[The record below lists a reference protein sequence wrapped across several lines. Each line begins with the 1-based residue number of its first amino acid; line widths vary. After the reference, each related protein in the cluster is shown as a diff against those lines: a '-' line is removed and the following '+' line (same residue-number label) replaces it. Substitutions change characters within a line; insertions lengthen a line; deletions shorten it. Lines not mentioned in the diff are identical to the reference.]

1 MNPDEQKPTEYTET
15 PEAPQA
21 QTSPWQSSQ
30 GQPVVHTVETP
41 QPTLTQPPKPK
52 RSFGQKVKAM
62 LRSWKFWLA
71 VVALLLAAVIAAW
84 FIQPSRWWL
93 VNTFGG
99 RNTLT
104 ITTIAPGE
112 GKAKVSELRN
122 VAVVVNGVT
131 YHTDSKGQL
140 KVPHMPYGN
149 ATITAT
155 KNGFQNVSYGVVL
168 DFDPFL
174 YKFGGKAT
182 DDAARNI
189 TLSLKSTG
197 IPVAFKVVDWL
208 SGNPVTTGEFA
219 IGDVV
224 AKPDDQG
231 LVSLKVPGTDAQSV
245 TVNATFGGVYVDKKF
260 DVALTSSTPTIQ
272 MIPGGR
278 DYFLSKKSGVW
289 TVYGANLDGSD
300 TQPIV
305 TGTGQETDATS
316 FAVSPDGKYGVLS
329 SSRDGARNAHHDL
342 LQRIYIVNLT
352 TKQITRVDEGVNVTF
367 ADWSG
372 NELLYTTTGYDQN
385 NNDFPVTLRGVDV
398 ASQRVYNF
406 ETADDVS
413 VATVGAGRVVYM
425 RTSNSGPD
433 KESSPVLREAPV
445 NATTSQTLG
454 DQVSYDSYIQ
464 QDESRINF
472 KTAQDQS
479 WHEYNLSSDQLK
491 TIEQP
496 STGSNTVQYLS
507 TTSSDGN
514 THLMIDR
521 VDGRYTLFAKDNSGK
536 QTVLYGEVGLSAPIR
551 WLSDHVVLFR
561 VNSSTGVA
569 DYVVSLE
576 TGKHQKV
583 TDVTDFST
591 GTDQNQRFS
600 FY

>member
-1 MNPDEQKPTEYTET
+1 
-15 PEAPQA
+15 
-21 QTSPWQSSQ
+21 
-30 GQPVVHTVETP
+30 
-41 QPTLTQPPKPK
+41 
-52 RSFGQKVKAM
+52 
-62 LRSWKFWLA
+62 
-71 VVALLLAAVIAAW
+71 
-84 FIQPSRWWL
+84 
-93 VNTFGG
+93 
-99 RNTLT
+99 
-104 ITTIAPGE
+104 
-112 GKAKVSELRN
+112 
-122 VAVVVNGVT
+122 
-131 YHTDSKGQL
+131 
-140 KVPHMPYGN
+140 
-149 ATITAT
+149 
-155 KNGFQNVSYGVVL
+155 
-168 DFDPFL
+168 
-174 YKFGGKAT
+174 
-182 DDAARNI
+182 
-189 TLSLKSTG
+189 
-197 IPVAFKVVDWL
+197 
-208 SGNPVTTGEFA
+208 
-219 IGDVV
+219 
-224 AKPDDQG
+224 
-231 LVSLKVPGTDAQSV
+231 
-245 TVNATFGGVYVDKKF
+245 
-260 DVALTSSTPTIQ
+260 
-272 MIPGGR
+272 
-278 DYFLSKKSGVW
+278 
-289 TVYGANLDGSD
+289 
-300 TQPIV
+300 
-305 TGTGQETDATS
+305 
-316 FAVSPDGKYGVLS
+316 
-329 SSRDGARNAHHDL
+329 
-342 LQRIYIVNLT
+342 VNLT

-561 VNSSTGVA
+561 VSSSTGVA

-600 FY
+600 FYLMLH